1 MKRKLKVQHKQPAVI
16 VNSNNPMALG
26 VIRGLG
32 RWRIPILAVFGTS
45 KSNNLFHYIVK
56 YSRFITQKYF
66 FSEDNYESNLLEC
79 LFSIGKN
86 LDQKA
91 ALFPTSDIDM
101 EIISKNRKELSYYF
115 LFKMPSHETNNM
127 LLNKHLFYK
136 YAIQHHISIPRTFFP
151 EDPSEIFSIARE
163 VRYPCIIKPSW
174 RKAKWFEIYGSKK
187 VIIVH
192 SMRELVQNFNRGIDL
207 FDHCIIQEIIPG
219 DETNI
224 LCSFTIL
231 DENSDPLCLFIC
243 KKIRQYPPHF
253 GNTSMAQSVWNPIV
267 ADITRSVSKKLH
279 LKGYINI
286 EFKKDPEGDTF
297 KILEITP
304 SRVNRQAGLSI
315 SAGINIFKIW
325 YDFLTKKEL
334 KYTDTYS
341 LGVKWISEVSEL
353 QSFPEY
359 LRNQEYNIFQ
369 WIKTYKNVKG
379 FEILS
384 KDDLLPF
391 ICVFP
396 SYLLRVFRLLR

>member
-1 MKRKLKVQHKQPAVI
+1 MKKKLKVQHKQPAVV

-32 RWRIPILAVFGTS
+32 RCCIPIFAVFGTS

-56 YSRFITQKYF
+56 SSRFITKKYF

-79 LFSIGKN
+79 LFSIGKD

-91 ALFPTSDIDM
+91 ALFPVSDIDM
-101 EIISKNRKELSYYF
+101 EIISKNREKLSYYF

-127 LLNKHLFYK
+127 LLNKHLFYN
-136 YAIQHHISIPRTFFP
+136 YAIQHKISIPRTFLP
-151 EDPSEIFSIARE
+151 EDPTEIFSIARE

-174 RKAKWFEIYGSKK
+174 RKANWFKIYGSKK
-187 VIIVH
+187 VIIIH
-192 SMRELVQNFNRGIDL
+192 SIRELVQNFNRSIDL
-207 FDHCIIQEIIPG
+207 FENCIIQEIIPG

-224 LCSFTIL
+224 FCSFTIL

-243 KKIRQYPPHF
+243 KKIRQHPPHF

-267 ADITRSVSKKLH
+267 ADITRKVSKKLH

-286 EFKKDPEGDTF
+286 EFKKDPKDATF

-304 SRVNRQAGLSI
+304 TRINRQAGISI
-315 SAGINIFKIW
+315 AAGINIFKIW
-325 YDFLTKKEL
+325 YDSLTKKEL

-341 LGVKWISEVSEL
+341 LGVKWISEVAEL
-353 QSFPEY
+353 QSFFEY
-359 LRNQEYNIFQ
+359 LRNQEYNIFR
-369 WIKTYKNVKG
+369 WIKTYRNVKG

-396 SYLLRVFRLLR
+396 SYFLRLSRLL